1 MYYTRELSHLSI
13 YLMVLWLMP
22 WKLFAN
28 AQVQSP
34 FIFLLY
40 PQLRTITFDYVSC
53 WSQWAGTV
61 LQTMAKGY
69 VYKHKIMIQRR
80 GADGATIFTSRWW
93 INEPRDLLFG
103 EASGVFHFLHF
114 LFSMLTPISRV
125 LDDSFLVH
133 LNGYYF
139 YQLVHVFLSICTL
152 TIIFFFCSSNWFVD
166 GTRESLKKCLLI
178 KDWIVF
184 SL

>member
-1 MYYTRELSHLSI
+1 MVRVPRMLFFAQILQEAQAFDNYFCLKISDFLDFVLSCFFSVFRNSVYYTRELSHLSI

-80 GADGATIFTSRWW
+80 GADGATIFTSR
-93 INEPRDLLFG
+93 
-103 EASGVFHFLHF
+103 
-114 LFSMLTPISRV
+114 
-125 LDDSFLVH
+125 
-133 LNGYYF
+133 
-139 YQLVHVFLSICTL
+139 
-152 TIIFFFCSSNWFVD
+152 
-166 GTRESLKKCLLI
+166 
-178 KDWIVF
+178 
-184 SL
+184 